1 MSYANGAKGLKQKIA
16 QQKLDVKLKSLTDTQ
31 REAARQHWTNWADET
46 GALNCDCE
54 SCKIAI
60 AVHAEDEQ
68 VKAEEQEKLKAVEAA
83 KAKPSA
89 ALAYKNFTTDE
100 SGHKWHTHYS
110 SHHQPETNVYTV
122 YTIDQ
127 QPALPTKYIQRVVD
141 KLALGNANIEIAWP
155 AGGSTTSPS
164 MIITVTIDG
173 D

>member
-60 AVHAEDEQ
+60 AVHAEDERIE
-68 VKAEEQEKLKAVEAA
+68 AEEQAKLAAEANFFSQLPPLAVHA
-83 KAKPSA
+83 
-89 ALAYKNFTTDE
+89 
-100 SGHKWHTHYS
+100 
-110 SHHQPETNVYTV
+110 
-122 YTIDQ
+122 YTIDTK
-127 QPALPTKYIQRVVD
+127 PKVSIKYIQRVVD
-141 KLALGNANIEIAWP
+141 KLVAGLAHAEISQEKA
-155 AGGSTTSPS
+155 AKRSITF
-164 MIITVTIDG
+164 TVTIDG